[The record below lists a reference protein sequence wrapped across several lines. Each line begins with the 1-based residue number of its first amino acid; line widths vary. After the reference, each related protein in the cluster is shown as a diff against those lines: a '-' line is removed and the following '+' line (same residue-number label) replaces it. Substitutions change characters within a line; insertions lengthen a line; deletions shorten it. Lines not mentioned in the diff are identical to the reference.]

1 MRKLFTALLLAAT
14 LLTGAATAKAEF
26 PFDKPVTFIVP
37 NAPGGAADIMVRLI
51 ADYFQKK
58 FNITCNVVNK
68 PGGGTAIGIN
78 EMLRAR
84 PDGYTYVFPG
94 DSGVSVTP
102 LISNV
107 GFKLSDL
114 KPMTIIGNMYI
125 TFATGKNSGFNDWKS
140 TIEFAHTNPNEFVYA
155 THNGISNQRLFMT
168 YLMKRFHEG
177 KVVRHTAY
185 SSGHE
190 VSTALL
196 GKHINA
202 GFQTIANQK
211 PYVDSGD
218 LQVIAIASPERSP
231 LLPETPTF
239 TEIYKDQ
246 LTPGDKKVLE
256 LSGWIGMFASAKVS
270 DDKTEKILGFVKQ
283 ALEDKGIG
291 EHMEKLG
298 MIPGYISAAEFTEI
312 VNLKTELARD
322 VLAGRKSLD

>member
-1 MRKLFTALLLAAT
+1 MRKIIAALLFGAL
-14 LLTGAATAKAEF
+14 LLTGAPIAKAEF

-51 ADYFQKK
+51 ADYFQKNFK
-58 FNITCNVVNK
+58 ITCNVVNK

-107 GFKLSDL
+107 GFKVSDL
-114 KPMTIIGNMYI
+114 KPMTILGNMYL
-125 TFATGKNSGFNDWKS
+125 TFATRKDSGFDDWKS
-140 TIEFAHTNPNEFVYA
+140 AIEFAHANPNEFVYA

-168 YLMKRFHEG
+168 YLMKRFHNG
-177 KVVRHTAY
+177 KGVRHTAY

-231 LLPETPTF
+231 LLPNTPTF

-246 LTPGDKKVLE
+246 LKTGDEKVLE

-270 DDKTEKILGFVKQ
+270 DDKVEKMLGFVKQ
-283 ALEDKGIG
+283 ALEDKAIC

-298 MIPGYISAAEFTEI
+298 MTPGFISAMEFTDI
-312 VNLKTELARD
+312 VNMKTALAKD